1 MIKIILFIFC
11 FLAAIVRVSIGAP
24 IDAAT
29 EGFVAVKVSSSAH
42 SVSQYV
48 ASVVSG
54 IKSDRLSS
62 GANPFY
68 TAVLSADDGRVDVY
82 RHVVTSV
89 PGDPPASSTQTV
101 HIARLATTN
110 ELPSFLAAYAT
121 TNQLSSAVSPS
132 SISDLISGL
141 GYVGN
146 DDYGITWDDGDLKL
160 YRTTAAHADDSVA
173 SWLDVTTSAAT
184 TLQASR
190 DYTHQYVLDTLL
202 DADLATLT
210 AVRIEI
216 GFHSTNETVH
226 SDIRA
231 SITNLPAQSR
241 LLLVNYSTNANS
253 QLHIFATNNI
263 LRVQEIIP

>member
-1 MIKIILFIFC
+1 MRNILALIIILRAVATC
-11 FLAAIVRVSIGAP
+11 TAATM
-24 IDAAT
+24 AT
-29 EGFVAVKVSSSAH
+29 EGYVNSRVASSSH
-42 SVSQYV
+42 SATQYV
-48 ASVVSG
+48 NSVVAG
-54 IKSDRLSS
+54 IKSDRLSA

-68 TAVLSADDGRVDVY
+68 TAVLSADDGNVDVY
-82 RHVVTSV
+82 RHIITSV

-110 ELPSFLAAYAT
+110 ELPSFLAAYVT

-132 SISDLISGL
+132 SISDIISGL

-190 DYTHQYVLDTLL
+190 EYTHQYVLDTLL

-216 GFHSTNETVH
+216 GFHNTNASAH
-226 SDIRA
+226 ADIRA

-241 LLLVNYSTNANS
+241 LLLVNNYSTNANS